1 MYCVLGAADAAVPIV
16 TERLSM
22 DPRNSGSARLT
33 IAIVDDHPLVREGLA
48 ARISAQPDM
57 EVCGEADDIE
67 SAMEMIVARRPALVI
82 VDIALRDGHGIDLIK
97 RIVAAGI
104 NTRMLV
110 VSAYDESLFAER
122 ALRAGALGYINK
134 QELQGKVVEALR
146 TVLRGE
152 RYLSTAM
159 AQRLIAQAIGSK
171 AAAGGT
177 EALTDR
183 ELQIFQLVGRGKS
196 TREIANELN
205 VSVHTIDSHREHIR
219 AKLDLRS
226 GTELIQR
233 AVQWHIENG

>member
-1 MYCVLGAADAAVPIV
+1 MEQRTAGCV
-16 TERLSM
+16 S
-22 DPRNSGSARLT
+22 

-48 ARISAQPDM
+48 ARIAAQPDM
-57 EVCGEADDIE
+57 EVCGEADGIE
-67 SAMEMIVARRPALVI
+67 SALELILAKRPALVI

-97 RIVAAGI
+97 RIVAAGV

-152 RYLSTAM
+152 RYLSSAM

-171 AAAGGT
+171 AAQGGT

-219 AKLDLRS
+219 AKLDLRN